1 MSGFDNGMF
10 VLSLTHDQQAMMT
23 SLFYDCFLFVCLV
36 FNFRFITDNTLS
48 ISAYLLSQK
57 EVS

>member
-23 SLFYDCFLFVCLV
+23 SLFYNCFFVLFVCLV
-36 FNFRFITDNTLS
+36 FNFRFITLYLYQR
-48 ISAYLLSQK
+48 IS
-57 EVS
+57 